1 MRPTPILALLA
12 LLSMAGCS
20 RAGDPP
26 SLALPDGALRVQVAQ
41 MVDRQG
47 FEKPMPALTMLV
59 PAGWRTQ
66 GDVEWKVGAGCQRPY
81 QPRLE
86 AVAPDGLGAIVLA
99 PGEGWGANSFGPVGQ
114 GCPQAPHADAQQYLQ
129 AWVQRHRPGAQWLD
143 YRLRPD
149 RSREGQRTDFPGGG
163 QMRSRVETG
172 QALIGYEV
180 QGRPVREAL
189 AVSISFFQSTI
200 PMVGR
205 APMQTVMGESF
216 GVLAWRAPAGT
227 LDLRQF
233 DAVWQTLRAEPEWKS
248 RIDAGM
254 AQMARENAETQ
265 AKIAQIRRDMNAET
279 MAHIRRRGEIM
290 ANTRAEVS
298 AIYSGIHRDRSA
310 SQDRMHADTV
320 RTIREVDVYR
330 GSSGPAVE
338 LPHHYKNHWKL
349 NDGSYVLTDSATFD
363 PGRDLGVQGER
374 LQLAR

>member
-1 MRPTPILALLA
+1 MRHLILAATLA
-12 LLSMAGCS
+12 A
-20 RAGDPP
+20 AA
-26 SLALPDGALRVQVAQ
+26 LAPAAAADLPAGALRVQVAQ

-59 PAGWRTQ
+59 PAGWRHQ
-66 GDVEWKVGAGCQRPY
+66 GDVQWKVGIACQRPY

-86 AVAPDGLGAIVLA
+86 AVAPDGVGAIVLA

-114 GCPQAPHADAQQYLQ
+114 GCPQATHASAEQYLA
-129 AWVQRHRPGAQWLD
+129 AWVRQHRPGAQWLD
-143 YRLRPD
+143 YRLRPE
-149 RSREGQRTDFPGGG
+149 RHREGPAHSFPGGG
-163 QMRSRVETG
+163 TMRSWVETG

-180 QGRPVREAL
+180 QGRPVRETL
-189 AVSISFFQSTI
+189 AVSVSFFQSTI
-200 PMVGR
+200 PMVNR
-205 APMQTVMGESF
+205 APMQTVVGESF

-265 AKIAQIRRDMNAET
+265 AKIAQIKRDMNAET

-298 AIYSGIHRDRSA
+298 AIYSGIQRDRSA
-310 SQDRMHADTV
+310 SQDRMHADNV
-320 RTIREVDVYR
+320 RTLREVDVYR

-349 NDGSYVLTDSATFD
+349 DDGSYVLTDSHSFD